1 MAKTRKIKDGD
12 KFGEWTVI
20 KAYSSTSPRYM
31 SLCRCS
37 CGVEKEVM
45 NQNLVNGMSTSCG
58 HGRYETR
65 LQKANARRIS
75 MAGKKNFEDKL
86 VDGSSYYRITE
97 NKSKNNVSGV
107 KGVQLTDNG
116 KFTSYI
122 AIRGKLKYLGTFD
135 TVEEAEAARKAAEKK
150 YYKPILKEYQDK
162 FDEEILKE
170 VDDLYKTFKDDD
182 DLENDIYDF

>member
-20 KAYSSTSPRYM
+20 KAYSSTSPRYK

-45 NQNLVNGMSTSCG
+45 NQNLLNGKSVSCG

-65 LQKANARRIS
+65 LQKAKDRRLS
-75 MAGKKNFEDKL
+75 RSGKKNFEDKL

-97 NKSKNNVSGV
+97 SKPKNNSSGI

-116 KFTSYI
+116 KYI
-122 AIRGKLKYLGTFD
+122 AFIAIKSEMKYLGTFD
-135 TVEEAEAARKAAEKK
+135 TIEEAEAARKAAEKK
-150 YYKPILKEYQDK
+150 YYKPILKDFQDK

-170 VDDLYKTFKDDD
+170 VDDLYKTYTDDD